1 MCSLQLLTLVGT
13 KTVSV
18 HLEGFCANILSNIL
32 SKKNE
37 SYVFSFSTQ
46 ILGHKEFKKRILTV
60 KIRILTANWGI
71 MSIYIK

>member
-13 KTVSV
+13 KPVSV
-18 HLEGFCANILSNIL
+18 HLEGFCANILS
-32 SKKNE
+32 KKIE
-37 SYVFSFSTQ
+37 SSVFSFSTQ
-46 ILGHKEFKKRILTV
+46 ILGHKEFKKRILIV